1 MAISEG
7 VPLASIRDLL
17 GHSSITV
24 TERYAHLEP
33 DAVRE
38 VVAALDQLQSHFGHT
53 GRAVKATSD
62 VLTLVKGKCRREDL
76 VEPRRIELLTYA
88 V

>member
-1 MAISEG
+1 MEA
-7 VPLASIRDLL
+7 LRDLL

-38 VVAALDQLQSHFGHT
+38 VVAALDQLQSHSGHT
-53 GRAVKATSD
+53 DRAIKASSN
-62 VLTLVKGKCRREDL
+62 VLTLVKG
-76 VEPRRIELLTYA
+76 
-88 V
+88 

>member
-1 MAISEG
+1 MCLFGYTEG

-38 VVAALDQLQSHFGHT
+38 VVAVLDQLQSHSGHA
-53 GRAVKATSD
+53 GRAVKATSN
-62 VLTLVKGKCRREDL
+62 VLTLVKG
-76 VEPRRIELLTYA
+76 
-88 V
+88 

>member
-1 MAISEG
+1 M
-7 VPLASIRDLL
+7 

-38 VVAALDQLQSHFGHT
+38 VVAALDQLQSHSGHT
-53 GRAVKATSD
+53 DRAIKASSN
-62 VLTLVKGKCRREDL
+62 VLTLVKG
-76 VEPRRIELLTYA
+76 
-88 V
+88 